1 MHNNNNLRCKSLVVQ
16 RFPLL
21 GLAAAVAMASGAAHA
36 GETIEFDNGATLDWT
51 LTTSYGMGVRMEDQD
66 KALIDGPLTLNSD
79 DGDRNFDKGS
89 LVTNRL
95 GALAELILRKDNYG
109 AVLRASTFYDDV
121 YHQSNDNDAPGRVN
135 KLGAYDEF
143 TNDARRFSGG
153 RSRILDAYVFG
164 GWRSEGGQS
173 LDVKAGEHVVS
184 WGESLIFPGV
194 SGAQSPVDVV
204 KASLPGIEAKE
215 VLLPVG
221 QVSGQWSLNES
232 FSLGAYVQY
241 EWSGNELAPAGSY
254 MSTSD
259 VTGPGRELLLVPT
272 RFGTMRIPYLDT
284 NEPRD
289 SGQWGLQVRY
299 RPTADLE
306 LSLFRINYH
315 DRNPAG
321 VDITFPPAGRLG
333 YKVNYFED
341 IHLTGVTYSTNI
353 TATHVG
359 GEWSY
364 SDGAPVQVLTAGG
377 PKPTTG
383 QGQQMQLSFM
393 RILGDRPWA
402 SQTTFMG
409 EVVHVRVD
417 DVDNLNGVD
426 DYTFKTT
433 SAWKSKTATAYSL
446 VGVFNYPGVFT
457 GWDLDV
463 PVRFSHVVE
472 GATPMSGTISGAQG
486 DKRLTVG
493 TTFKYMGNLEVALAY
508 NAFLGEA
515 DPIRRQLADRD
526 YATLSAKYSF

>member
-1 MHNNNNLRCKSLVVQ
+1 MHNNNNVRCKTLVAQ

-21 GLAAAVAMASGAAHA
+21 GLAAAIALASGAAHA
-36 GETIEFDNGATLDWT
+36 GESIEFDNGFTLDWT
-51 LTTSYGMGVRMEDQD
+51 LTTSYGIGMRTESPDD
-66 KALIDGPLTLNSD
+66 ALLGLNAD
-79 DGDRNFDKGS
+79 DGNRNFDKGS
-89 LVTNRL
+89 LVTHRV
-95 GALAELILRKDNYG
+95 GALAELILHRDNFG
-109 AVLRASTFYDDV
+109 AVLRASTFYDDA
-121 YHQSNDNDAPGRVN
+121 YHGRNDNDSPATVN
-135 KLGAYDEF
+135 KSGAYDEF
-143 TNDARRFSGG
+143 SSDAKYYSGG
-153 RSRILDAYVFG
+153 RSRILDAYLFG
-164 GWRSEGGQS
+164 GWRTDDGQNID
-173 LDVKAGEHVVS
+173 LKAGRHVVS

-194 SGAQSPVDVV
+194 SGAQGPVDVV
-204 KASLPGIEAKE
+204 KSSLPGIETKE

-221 QVSGQWSLNES
+221 QVSAQWSLNEA
-232 FSLGAYVQY
+232 FTFGGYVQY
-241 EWSGNELAPAGSY
+241 EWKGNELAPVGSY
-254 MSTSD
+254 LSTSD
-259 VTGPGRELLLVPT
+259 VTGPGREMLLVDLT
-272 RFGTMRIPYLDT
+272 RFGRGIQQATYAGT

-289 SGQWGLQVRY
+289 SGQWGLQMRY

-315 DRNPAG
+315 DRNPSG
-321 VDITFPPAGRLG
+321 IDISSVGGIPRS
-333 YKVNYFED
+333 YRVNYFED
-341 IHLTGVTYSTNI
+341 IHLTGVSFSTKVGDTQI
-353 TATHVG
+353 G

-364 SDGAPVQVLTAGG
+364 RDGAPVNVLTAGG
-377 PKPTTG
+377 PQPTKG
-383 QGQQMQLSFM
+383 KGQQMQLSFM

-409 EVVHVRVD
+409 EVVHQRVD
-417 DVDNLNGVD
+417 DVETLNGAD
-426 DYTFKTT
+426 DYSFKTAT
-433 SAWKSKTATAYSL
+433 AWKSKTATAYSL

>member
-1 MHNNNNLRCKSLVVQ
+1 MHNKNNSRCKNLVAQ
-16 RFPLL
+16 GFPLL
-21 GLAAAVAMASGAAHA
+21 GLAAAVALASGAAHA

-66 KALIDGPLTLNSD
+66 KALIDGPLTINMD
-79 DGDRNFDKGS
+79 DGNRNFDKGS
-89 LVTNRL
+89 LVTNRV
-95 GALAELILRKDNYG
+95 GALAELILQKDNYG

-121 YHQSNDNDAPGRVN
+121 YHNSNDNDAPGRVN
-135 KLGAYDEF
+135 KFGAHDEF
-143 TNDARRFSGG
+143 TSDAKRFSGG
-153 RSRILDAYVFG
+153 RSRILDAYVFS
-164 GWRSEGGQS
+164 GWRTDGGQS
-173 LDVKAGEHVVS
+173 IDVKAGEHVVS

-221 QVSGQWSLNES
+221 QVSGQWSFNES
-232 FSLGAYVQY
+232 FTLGAYAQY
-241 EWSGNELAPAGSY
+241 EWAGNELAPAGSY
-254 MSTSD
+254 LSTSD
-259 VTGPGRELLLVPT
+259 VTGPGRELLRAGALS
-272 RFGTMRIPYLDT
+272 IPYLDT

-289 SGQWGLQVRY
+289 SGQWGLQMRY

-321 VDITFPPAGRLG
+321 VSISFPPAGPLG
-333 YKVNYFED
+333 YEVNYFED
-341 IHLTGVTYSTNI
+341 IHLTGVSFSTKVGDTQI
-353 TATHVG
+353 G

-364 SDGAPVQVLTAGG
+364 RDGAPVQVLTAGG
-377 PKPTTG
+377 PQPTKG

-409 EVVHVRVD
+409 EIAHVRVD
-417 DVDNLNGVD
+417 DVDDLNGAD
-426 DYTFKTT
+426 DYTFKTA

-493 TTFKYMGNLEVALAY
+493 TTFKYMGNFEVALAY
-508 NAFLGEA
+508 NSFLGEA

>member
-1 MHNNNNLRCKSLVVQ
+1 MHNKKNPRCTTLVAQ
-16 RFPLL
+16 SFPLM
-21 GLAAAVAMASGAAHA
+21 GLAAAIAMASGAAHA

-51 LTTSYGMGVRMEDQD
+51 ITANYGIGMRTESPDS
-66 KALIDGPLTLNSD
+66 ALIDGPLTINMD
-79 DGDRNFDKGS
+79 DGNRNFDKGS
-89 LVTNRL
+89 LVTNRV
-95 GALAELILRKDNYG
+95 GALAELILRKDDYG

-135 KLGAYDEF
+135 KFGAHDEF
-143 TNDARRFSGG
+143 TSDAKRYSGG
-153 RSRILDAYVFG
+153 RSRILDAYLFS
-164 GWRSEGGQS
+164 GWRTEGGQS
-173 LDVKAGEHVVS
+173 IDVKAGRHVVS

-215 VLLPVG
+215 VLLPIG

-259 VTGPGRELLLVPT
+259 VTGPGRELLRAGALS
-272 RFGTMRIPYLDT
+272 IPYLNT

-289 SGQWGLQVRY
+289 SGQWGLQMRY

-315 DRNPAG
+315 DRNPSG
-321 VDITFPPAGRLG
+321 VSISFPPAGPLG
-333 YKVNYFED
+333 YEVNYFED
-341 IHLTGVTYSTNI
+341 IHLTGLSFSTKI
-353 TATHVG
+353 GDTQVG

-364 SDGAPVQVLTAGG
+364 RDGAPVNVLTAGG
-377 PKPTTG
+377 PQATKG
-383 QGQQMQLSFM
+383 KGQQMQLSFM

-417 DVDNLNGVD
+417 DVDALNGAD
-426 DYTFKTT
+426 DYTFKTA

-486 DKRLTVG
+486 DRRMTVG

-515 DPIRRQLADRD
+515 DPIKRQLADRD
-526 YATLSAKYSF
+526 YATLSLKYSL

>member
-1 MHNNNNLRCKSLVVQ
+1 MHNNNNVRCKNLAAQ

-21 GLAAAVAMASGAAHA
+21 GLAAAIAMVSGAAHA

-66 KALIDGPLTLNSD
+66 KALIDGPLTINMD
-79 DGDRNFDKGS
+79 DGNRNFDKGS
-89 LVTNRL
+89 LVTNRV
-95 GALAELILRKDNYG
+95 GALAELILQKDNYG

-121 YHQSNDNDAPGRVN
+121 YHNGNDNDAPGRVN
-135 KLGAYDEF
+135 KTGEFDEF

-153 RSRILDAYVFG
+153 RSRILDAYVFS
-164 GWRSEGGQS
+164 GWRTEGGQS
-173 LDVKAGEHVVS
+173 IDVKAGEHVVS

-215 VLLPVG
+215 VLLPIG
-221 QVSGQWSLNES
+221 QVSGQWSFNES

-241 EWSGNELAPAGSY
+241 EWAGNELAPAGSY
-254 MSTSD
+254 LSTSD
-259 VTGPGRELLLVPT
+259 VTGPGRELLRAGALS
-272 RFGTMRIPYLDT
+272 IPYLDT

-289 SGQWGLQVRY
+289 SGQWGLQMRY

-321 VDITFPPAGRLG
+321 VSISFPPAGPLG
-333 YKVNYFED
+333 YEVNYFED
-341 IHLTGVTYSTNI
+341 IHLTGVSFSTKVGDTQI
-353 TATHVG
+353 G

-364 SDGAPVQVLTAGG
+364 RDGAPVQVLTAGG
-377 PKPTTG
+377 PQPTKG

-417 DVDNLNGVD
+417 DVDELNGAD
-426 DYTFKTT
+426 DYTFKTA

-493 TTFKYMGNLEVALAY
+493 TTFKYMGNFEVALAY
-508 NAFLGEA
+508 NSFLGEA

>member
-1 MHNNNNLRCKSLVVQ
+1 MHNNNNVRCKTLVTQ
-16 RFPLL
+16 CFPLL
-21 GLAAAVAMASGAAHA
+21 GLAAAIAMASGAAHA
-36 GETIEFDNGATLDWT
+36 GETIEFDNGVTLDWT
-51 LTTSYGMGVRMEDQD
+51 LTASYGIGMRTESPDS
-66 KALIDGPLTLNSD
+66 ALIDGPLTANMD
-79 DGDRNFDKGS
+79 DGNRNFDKGS

-95 GALAELILRKDNYG
+95 GALAELILRKDDYG

-121 YHQSNDNDAPGRVN
+121 YHKGNDHDAPGRVN
-135 KLGAYDEF
+135 KSGAHDEF
-143 TNDARRFSGG
+143 SSDAKYYSGG

-164 GWRSEGGQS
+164 GWRTEGGQS
-173 LDVKAGEHVVS
+173 IDLKAGRHVVS

-194 SGAQSPVDVV
+194 SGAQGPVDVV
-204 KASLPGIEAKE
+204 KASLPGIETKE

-221 QVSGQWSLNES
+221 QVSGQWSLNEALT
-232 FSLGAYVQY
+232 FGAYVQY
-241 EWSGNELAPAGSY
+241 EWKGNELAPVGSY
-254 MSTSD
+254 LSTSD
-259 VTGPGRELLLVPT
+259 VTGPGRELLLA
-272 RFGTMRIPYLDT
+272 GALGIPYLDT

-299 RPTADLE
+299 RPSPDLE

-315 DRNPAG
+315 DRNPSG
-321 VDITFPPAGRLG
+321 VAISFPPAGPLG
-333 YKVNYFED
+333 YEVNYFED
-341 IHLTGVTYSTNI
+341 IHLTGLSFSTKI
-353 TATHVG
+353 GDTQVG

-364 SDGAPVQVLTAGG
+364 RDGAPVQVLTAGG
-377 PKPTTG
+377 AQPTKG
-383 QGQQMQLSFM
+383 KGQQMQLSFM

-417 DVDNLNGVD
+417 DVEDLNGAD
-426 DYTFKTT
+426 DYSFKTA

-493 TTFKYMGNLEVALAY
+493 STFKYMGNLEVALAY

-526 YATLSAKYSF
+526 YVTLSAKYSF